1 MDLQVLIQL
10 EVVPEKIGNVFIPDA
25 TKDRKQYAGTKA
37 KLLAVGENAF
47 MEWGA
52 QAHKPSPGDTVVIAQ
67 YAGVKQQGADG
78 KDYTIC
84 KDADILGVLA

>member
-10 EVVPEKIGNVFIPDA
+10 EEVPTKVGNILLPDA
-25 TKDRKQYAGTKA
+25 VKDRKQYAGTKA

-47 MEWGA
+47 LEWGKA
-52 QAHKPSPGDTVVIAQ
+52 TKPEPGQTVIIAQ
-67 YAGVKQQGADG
+67 YAGVKQEGVDG

-84 KDADILGVLA
+84 QDKDILGVLA

>member
-1 MDLQVLIQL
+1 MLIQL
-10 EVVPEKIGNVFIPDA
+10 EEVPDRIGSILLADT

-37 KLLAVGENAF
+37 TLLAVGDNAF
-47 MEWGA
+47 MEWGQNA
-52 QAHKPSPGDTVVIAQ
+52 AKPAPGDTVVIAQ

-84 KDADILGVLA
+84 KDADILGVLS

>member
-1 MDLQVLIQL
+1 MLIQL
-10 EVVPEKIGNVFIPDA
+10 EEVPDKIGSIVLPDSL
-25 TKDRKQYAGTKA
+25 KDRKQYAGTKA
-37 KLLAVGENAF
+37 KLLAAGDNAF

-52 QAHKPSPGDTVVIAQ
+52 TAHKPTPGDTVVIAQ

-84 KDADILGVLA
+84 QDKDILGVLA